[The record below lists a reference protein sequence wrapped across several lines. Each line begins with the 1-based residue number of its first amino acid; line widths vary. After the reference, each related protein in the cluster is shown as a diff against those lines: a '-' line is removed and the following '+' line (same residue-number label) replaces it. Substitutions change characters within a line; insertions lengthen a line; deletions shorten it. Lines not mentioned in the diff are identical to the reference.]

1 MELDKNQI
9 TGTQTPL
16 IKLSNQSEM
25 NLINLKWIMKKNGW
39 LEIEA
44 LYTMKE
50 EIQAIIGYCA
60 NLFERSL

>member
-16 IKLSNQSEM
+16 IKLFNQSEM
-25 NLINLKWIMKKNGW
+25 HLINLKWIMKKNGW

>member
-9 TGTQTPL
+9 TGIQTPL